1 MLTEVVATLT
11 AVFLG
16 LVLLEFLFYR
26 PFRRPSHRAKSL
38 GSVKFSRDK
47 LPERVDAV
55 VIGAGQGGLSCA
67 SVLAQYGY
75 RVVVF
80 EQHEVIGGGAH
91 TFAVDGKTR
100 WRFDAGLHFTIPW
113 HEQALQLAVG
123 AAAPPVPVPKLG
135 EASGVYERISL
146 GGAAPLEV
154 KDEKQ
159 LEGDLA
165 ARFPEH
171 AAAVHSYF
179 RLAESV

>member
-1 MLTEVVATLT
+1 MFT
-11 AVFLG
+11 AVTATA
-16 LVLLEFLFYR
+16 VTATAVTATTPR
-26 PFRRPSHRAKSL
+26 SSSTSCSSNSSL
-38 GSVKFSRDK
+38 PALPKAVAPRCRSPVKFSRDK

-146 GGAAPLEV
+146 GAP
-154 KDEKQ
+154 
-159 LEGDLA
+159 
-165 ARFPEH
+165 RR
-171 AAAVHSYF
+171 S
-179 RLAESV
+179 R